1 MEGLAGG
8 WSREGCG
15 RGVIAWMGVGG
26 CSAVRWGVIENGF
39 IQYSLFT
46 GQRAV
51 AVSFTWVTEMEERIS
66 EWKRGLSMSGE

>member
-1 MEGLAGG
+1 MEGLAGS

-51 AVSFTWVTEMEERIS
+51 AVCLTRVTEMEER
-66 EWKRGLSMSGE
+66 LVSGREG